1 MIDKVANKGGL
12 KGAGEAF
19 TRRVAGGKTSRR
31 RRRRDGASLSRNF
44 LSSSSLSL
52 HPLRGRP
59 SLHFLALL
67 LLASSDVL
75 SVNAYEALLWLKSKA
90 GTSGRLAGGRGRERI
105 LFFLLPRLS
114 KGYISVLS
122 LFVFHLLPLFGR
134 CGALLSEARVEAL
147 LRASLEPFD
156 ELLAARD
163 PERGESSG
171 GDAERGGGAGRG
183 GREKRR
189 EREKREERRR
199 GGGDKTSRSSYKNLL
214 FASATRSAL
223 STHSPPLKVL

>member
-105 LFFLLPRLS
+105 LFFFAPAPLKGVYLS
-114 KGYISVLS
+114 PLS
-122 LFVFHLLPLFGR
+122 FRFPSSSTFRTLR
-134 CGALLSEARVEAL
+134 
-147 LRASLEPFD
+147 RASFRH
-156 ELLAARD
+156 AR
-163 PERGESSG
+163 SLI
-171 GDAERGGGAGRG
+171 
-183 GREKRR
+183 
-189 EREKREERRR
+189 
-199 GGGDKTSRSSYKNLL
+199 T
-214 FASATRSAL
+214 TRSEHRKNE
-223 STHSPPLKVL
+223 TMT